1 MKKWLLM
8 LLVICYIGQIEAQ
21 KLKFEDD
28 LVLNDKTPIV
38 KIEGETKKLS
48 ARVNLTFKTMGGKIL
63 FTVNSKNTNFLIP
76 DYSQFGFYDRD
87 WAEVHF
93 PDLNKTIKIEKEI
106 FRTKKGVA
114 KFFLSDL
121 ELPVLKDTVVNPD
134 AVAALAAKYNTGDNI
149 DKMIADVNQLESE
162 SIKQLAN
169 FVSRDFMKPVV
180 LVPAGST
187 NGLSSVSTS
196 FIIQQDNK
204 EIGVL
209 TKKVETNLGS
219 TITQTTYTIYKK
231 PNTPMSY
238 NGKQLGLVFVGIL
251 KGASSFPTLTTLKD
265 KKKHEFK
272 TSAGQILAPE
282 TVVDYLVKNEYL

>member
-1 MKKWLLM
+1 MKKWLLI
-8 LLVICYIGQIEAQ
+8 LLAICYIGQVEAQ

-28 LVLNDKTPIV
+28 FVLNDKTPIV

-48 ARVNLTFKTMGGKIL
+48 ARVNLTFKTMGDKVL

-76 DYSQFGFYDRD
+76 DYSEFGFYNRD
-87 WAEVHF
+87 WTEVHF
-93 PDLNKTIKIEKEI
+93 PDLNKTIKIEKEL

-114 KFFLSDL
+114 KFFLSDIG
-121 ELPVLKDTVVNPD
+121 LPVLKDTVVNPD

-180 LVPAGST
+180 LVPANSS
-187 NGLSSVSTS
+187 NGLSSAVTN
-196 FIIQQDNK
+196 FIIQQDNI
-204 EIGVL
+204 EIGIL
-209 TKKVETNLGS
+209 SKKVETTLGS
-219 TITQTTYTIYKK
+219 TITQTSYTIYKK
-231 PNTPMSY
+231 LNTPMSY

-251 KGASSFPTLTTLKD
+251 KSASAFPTLITLKD
-265 KKKHEFK
+265 KKQYEFK
-272 TSAGQILAPE
+272 KSAGQTLAPE